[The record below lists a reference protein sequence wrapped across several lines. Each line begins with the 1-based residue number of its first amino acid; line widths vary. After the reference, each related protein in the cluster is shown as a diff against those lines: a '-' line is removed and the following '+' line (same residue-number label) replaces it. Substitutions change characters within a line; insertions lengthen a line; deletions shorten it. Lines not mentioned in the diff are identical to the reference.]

1 MSCLQKVAHK
11 IEHMHENMYENVY
24 VWNDGME
31 SQSRS
36 CFISKLLTSKDAMDG
51 IEGTVKNVIRRK
63 VKFGQLVVHSPLEFS
78 EAVTKFVPS
87 IYSIY
92 QPESD
97 NIVEPE
103 DISMARKMDQLLKI
117 HKL

>member
-1 MSCLQKVAHK
+1 MF
-11 IEHMHENMYENVY
+11 
-24 VWNDGME
+24 GMME
-31 SQSRS
+31 WKSRS
-36 CFISKLLTSKDAMDG
+36 RFISKLLASKDAIDG

-78 EAVTKFVPS
+78 EAVAKFAPS
-87 IYSIY
+87 ICSVY

-103 DISMARKMDQLLKI
+103 DISMARKMDQPLKI
-117 HKL
+117 NKL